1 MWEAQGQ
8 IKSVNLESS
17 AQSFWSLKIRQP
29 KLGKRLNMRING
41 FREKPKFLPE
51 LAEGWRVK
59 KSTSSRWADLSRPLD
74 SQCEIPESLCS
85 QLVYTTVGAVSLR
98 YTRLQ

>member
-29 KLGKRLNMRING
+29 KLGERLNIKELNG
-41 FREKPKFLPE
+41 FTEKPKFLPE
-51 LAEGWRVK
+51 LAEG
-59 KSTSSRWADLSRPLD
+59 
-74 SQCEIPESLCS
+74 
-85 QLVYTTVGAVSLR
+85 
-98 YTRLQ
+98 

>member
-29 KLGKRLNMRING
+29 KLGERLNIKELNG
-41 FREKPKFLPE
+41 FTEKPKFLPE
-51 LAEGWRVK
+51 LAEGW
-59 KSTSSRWADLSRPLD
+59 W
-74 SQCEIPESLCS
+74 
-85 QLVYTTVGAVSLR
+85 
-98 YTRLQ
+98 